1 MVVELEPDIGV
12 LACVCVCVC
21 VLPWWQGELIPSFLH
36 RGQFMSCPSKRSR
49 SQRPRYASS
58 RDQSTSHSLF
68 ALHVTV
74 GARAREGGGGGGG
87 ERET

>member
-1 MVVELEPDIGV
+1 
-12 LACVCVCVC
+12 
-21 VLPWWQGELIPSFLH
+21 
-36 RGQFMSCPSKRSR
+36 MSCPSKRSR
-49 SQRPRYASS
+49 CQRPRYASS

-87 ERET
+87 ERLEKTQSKSVVILRLERRR